1 MRVSSVLSGPFQ
13 GAALL
18 WGYCYCGK
26 PETDVKP
33 PVRCLEIKS
42 IERANAEMVRS
53 GVDPS
58 GARIMAP
65 KQFHY
70 NLKATGL
77 TPAQANVIK
86 QEMLSLGGEA
96 AVAKGAASCSI
107 AESDAILSGTLKQY
121 RLLVEKLK
129 YQSFS
134 LPDVGRAIGEALD
147 NIAKRS
153 FLLKGRTREWTLGK
167 KTLIMGILN
176 VTPDSFSD
184 GGLFFD
190 KEAAIDR
197 ALKMTEDGA
206 DWIDI
211 GGESTRPGAG
221 PVPVEE
227 ELKRIM
233 PVAEA
238 LSKMGI
244 AFSVDT
250 SKAGVADEALKAGAE
265 AINDVSALSDPAM
278 AEVCARHKASV
289 ILMHMRGTPKDMQKD
304 TAYKD
309 LVGEVF
315 AYLSGR
321 VDHAVDSG
329 IERERIMIDP
339 GLGFGKSKEGNLEMI
354 ARLREFT
361 SLGLPIL
368 VGPSRKSFIGAITGA
383 KEPERLSGTLAASTA
398 AVINGASALRV
409 HDVKEAREAAA
420 IADAVKMTG
429 LNG

>member
-1 MRVSSVLSGPFQ
+1 M
-13 GAALL
+13 
-18 WGYCYCGK
+18 
-26 PETDVKP
+26 KP

-42 IERANAEMVRS
+42 IEHANAEMERA
-53 GVDPS
+53 GVDPA
-58 GARIMAP
+58 GARIMAR

-70 NLKATGL
+70 NLKVAGL

-86 QEMLSLGGEA
+86 QEMLSIGGEA
-96 AVAKGAASCSI
+96 AVAKGAASCSV
-107 AESDAILSGTLKQY
+107 AESDAILSGTLRQY
-121 RLLVEKLK
+121 GLLVEKLK

-134 LPDVGRAIGEALD
+134 LPDVGMAIDEALG

-153 FLLKGRTREWTLGK
+153 FVLKGRRREWTLGK

-190 KEAAIDR
+190 KDAALDK
-197 ALKMTEDGA
+197 ALRMVEDGA
-206 DWIDI
+206 DWIDV
-211 GGESTRPGAG
+211 GGESTRPGG
-221 PVPVEE
+221 EPVPVEE
-227 ELKRIM
+227 ELKRVM

-238 LSKMGI
+238 LSKMGV

-250 SKAGVADEALKAGAE
+250 SKARVAEEALKAGAE

-278 AEVCARHKASV
+278 AEVCARRKAAV
-289 ILMHMRGTPKDMQKD
+289 VLMHMRGTPKDMQKY
-304 TAYKD
+304 TRYRD
-309 LVGEVF
+309 LIGEVF
-315 AYLSGR
+315 SFLSER
-321 VDHAVDSG
+321 VDYAVDSG

-339 GLGFGKSKEGNLEMI
+339 GLGFGKSMEGNLEMI
-354 ARLREFT
+354 GRLREFT

-368 VGPSRKSFIGAITGA
+368 VGASRKSFVGAVTGA
-383 KEPERLSGTLAASTA
+383 KEPQRLPGTLAASTV
-398 AVINGASALRV
+398 AVLNGASALRV

-429 LNG
+429 LDG